1 MILWV
6 ILTIMT
12 ALAAVAVAAP
22 FLRQKGGAVAP
33 ESKELDVYRDQ
44 LKEIEREEKA
54 GLIRPSES
62 VEARKEIARRLLAAE
77 QLAKPK
83 DDAKPSGDRTYAA
96 IGVAGVVAIG
106 STILYANMG
115 WPDLPG
121 QPSANRTA
129 SAVAPSIKA
138 VEDVATGGQD
148 GVANTAPAEVA
159 GGQAK
164 QPVGTVDD
172 MIGRLVKRLETDTNN
187 PDGWRMLGWAYF
199 SQDRFADSA
208 AAYARAIEQNPSLGS
223 LKTARGEALVRA
235 AGGTVNDDALAL
247 FIEATKQDA
256 KDPRAR
262 YFTGLKKEQSG
273 DRSAALD
280 DWIGILNETS
290 PSEPW
295 AADLRQR
302 TESLASEL
310 KVDISTRLTAAAT
323 PPTAA
328 ARGGV
333 LDAIQTPGQTPGA
346 DAQPPAPAAEKGP
359 TAEDVKKSQDMA
371 PQDRTAMI
379 RGMVDSLQT
388 RLEKSPRDADG
399 WIKLI
404 RSRKVLGEDDAA
416 KSALA
421 KAVAAFTDAPDEQG
435 RISAEAK
442 ALGVTN

>member
-12 ALAAVAVAAP
+12 ALTAVAVAAP
-22 FLRQKGGAVAP
+22 FLRQKGGTVAP

-54 GLIRPSES
+54 GLIRPAES
-62 VEARKEIARRLLAAE
+62 VEARKEIVRRLLAAE

-96 IGVAGVVAIG
+96 IGVAGAVAIS

-121 QPSANRTA
+121 QPAANRPEST
-129 SAVAPSIKA
+129 VAQSTKP

-148 GVANTAPAEVA
+148 GVITPPPAENA
-159 GGQAK
+159 GEQSK

-172 MIGRLVKRLETDTNN
+172 MIGRLVKRLATNSDN

-199 SQDRFADSA
+199 SQERFADSA

-235 AGGTVNDDALAL
+235 SGGTVNDEALAL
-247 FIEATKQDA
+247 FAEALKQDA

-262 YFTGLKKEQSG
+262 YFAGLKKEQSG

-280 DWIGILNETS
+280 DWINILNETS

-302 TESLASEL
+302 TEGLAGEL
-310 KVDISTRLTAAAT
+310 KVDISTRLTAAAV

-333 LDAIQTPGQTPGA
+333 LDAIQTPSA
-346 DAQPPAPAAEKGP
+346 DAPSPAPVAEKGP

-379 RGMVDSLQT
+379 RGMVESLQS

-421 KAVAAFTDAPDEQG
+421 KAVAVFSDAPDEQG

>member
-1 MILWV
+1 
-6 ILTIMT
+6 
-12 ALAAVAVAAP
+12 
-22 FLRQKGGAVAP
+22 
-33 ESKELDVYRDQ
+33 
-44 LKEIEREEKA
+44 
-54 GLIRPSES
+54 
-62 VEARKEIARRLLAAE
+62 
-77 QLAKPK
+77 
-83 DDAKPSGDRTYAA
+83 
-96 IGVAGVVAIG
+96 
-106 STILYANMG
+106 
-115 WPDLPG
+115 
-121 QPSANRTA
+121 
-129 SAVAPSIKA
+129 
-138 VEDVATGGQD
+138 
-148 GVANTAPAEVA
+148 
-159 GGQAK
+159 
-164 QPVGTVDD
+164 
-172 MIGRLVKRLETDTNN
+172 MIGRLVKRLATNTDN

-235 AGGTVNDDALAL
+235 AGGTVNDEAIAL
-247 FIEATKQDA
+247 FAEALKQDA

-262 YFTGLKKEQSG
+262 YFAGLKKEQSG

-280 DWIGILNETS
+280 DWINILNETS

-302 TESLASEL
+302 TEGLAGEL
-310 KVDISTRLTAAAT
+310 KVDISTRLTAAAV

-333 LDAIQTPGQTPGA
+333 LDAIQTPSA
-346 DAQPPAPAAEKGP
+346 DAPSPAPVAEKGP

-379 RGMVDSLQT
+379 RGMVESLQS

-416 KSALA
+416 KTALA
-421 KAVAAFTDAPDEQG
+421 KAVAAFSDAPDEQG

>member
-12 ALAAVAVAAP
+12 ALTAVAVAAP
-22 FLRQKGGAVAP
+22 FLRQKSGVVAP

-96 IGVAGVVAIG
+96 IGVAGAVAIG

-121 QPSANRTA
+121 QPAANRPEST
-129 SAVAPSIKA
+129 VAQSTKP

-148 GVANTAPAEVA
+148 GVINPPSENA
-159 GGQAK
+159 GEQAK

-172 MIGRLVKRLETDTNN
+172 MIGRLVKRLATNADN

-199 SQDRFADSA
+199 SQDRFTDSA

-247 FIEATKQDA
+247 FTEALKQDA

-262 YFTGLKKEQSG
+262 YFAGLKKEQSG
-273 DRSAALD
+273 NRSAALD
-280 DWIGILNETS
+280 DWISILNETS

-302 TESLASEL
+302 TEGLAGEL
-310 KVDISTRLTAAAT
+310 KVDISTRLTAAAV

-346 DAQPPAPAAEKGP
+346 DAQPPALAAEKGP
-359 TAEDVKKSQDMA
+359 TAEDEKKSQDMA

-379 RGMVDSLQT
+379 RGMVESLQS

-421 KAVAAFTDAPDEQG
+421 KAFAAFADAPDEQG

>member
-12 ALAAVAVAAP
+12 ALTAVAVAAP
-22 FLRQKGGAVAP
+22 FLRQKGGTVAP

-54 GLIRPSES
+54 GLIRPAES
-62 VEARKEIARRLLAAE
+62 VEARKEIVRRLLAAE

-96 IGVAGVVAIG
+96 IGVAGAVAIG

-121 QPSANRTA
+121 QPAANRPEST
-129 SAVAPSIKA
+129 VAQSTKP

-148 GVANTAPAEVA
+148 GVITPPPAENA
-159 GGQAK
+159 GEQSK

-172 MIGRLVKRLETDTNN
+172 MIGRLVKRLATNSDN

-199 SQDRFADSA
+199 SQERFADSA

-235 AGGTVNDDALAL
+235 SGGTVNDEALAL
-247 FIEATKQDA
+247 FAEALKQDA

-262 YFTGLKKEQSG
+262 YFAGLKKEQSG

-280 DWIGILNETS
+280 DWINILNETS

-302 TESLASEL
+302 TEGLAGEL
-310 KVDISTRLTAAAT
+310 KVDISTRLTAAAV

-333 LDAIQTPGQTPGA
+333 LDAIQTPSA
-346 DAQPPAPAAEKGP
+346 DAPSPAPVAEKGP

-379 RGMVDSLQT
+379 RGMVESLQS

-421 KAVAAFTDAPDEQG
+421 KAVAVFSDAPDEQG